1 MCFARC
7 AALAAASAPT
17 PPYSGSM
24 APADEMTT
32 VLHLA
37 LMFGEIVAY
46 EIAEALG
53 LSADDNRWVTPA
65 GIDVTDLCNLSDT
78 GGFGS
83 IRWTLKGWVLD
94 QHSLALL
101 RAEYPD
107 ATFE

>member
-1 MCFARC
+1 MS
-7 AALAAASAPT
+7 L
-17 PPYSGSM
+17 
-24 APADEMTT
+24 ADEMAT
-32 VLHLA
+32 VLHMA
-37 LMFGEIVAY
+37 QIFGDGVAY
-46 EIAEALG
+46 EIAEALD
-53 LSADDNRWVTPA
+53 LPFYDMRWVTPA
-65 GIDVTDLCNLSDT
+65 GIDVTDLCDQSDT